1 MQSVRFVR
9 NNPAEGEI
17 YHDPQ
22 TRESYVLKNGYVHNV
37 NVYRKPGQ
45 APVIEVR
52 HTLFPHVR
60 LEVESD
66 ARALRH
72 FGVDHPGLHKSN
84 PSEYWKKNIQKA
96 IRAHQDR
103 KPYLLGDISSDRDD
117 RDMSGLDLYGADLT
131 RADLSGADLSGA
143 DLTRA
148 ILSGANLTRA
158 KLASANLTD
167 ADLHDA
173 ILSGAD
179 LTGADLTGAD
189 LTRASLFSVDL
200 TGANLFG
207 ADLSGANMTGSK
219 MIRVTMPDGTRYK

>member
-17 YHDPQ
+17 YRDPQ

-84 PSEYWKKNIQKA
+84 PSEYWKKNVQKA
-96 IRAHQDR
+96 LKAYAARRAH
-103 KPYLLGDISSDRDD
+103 LLGDIDSAREDRDL
-117 RDMSGLDLYGADLT
+117 SGLDLSGANLRGDNLHFANLSKANLAGAKLTGADLEDSNLT
-131 RADLSGADLSGA
+131 GANLSGAL
-143 DLTRA
+143 LT
-148 ILSGANLTRA
+148 GANLTRA
-158 KLASANLTD
+158 NLIGADLSHAWLTSANLRD
-167 ADLHDA
+167 ADLTNA
-173 ILSGAD
+173 
-179 LTGADLTGAD
+179 
-189 LTRASLFSVDL
+189 DL
-200 TGANLFG
+200 TGANLTFANLKRANLTG
-207 ADLSGANMTGSK
+207 A
-219 MIRVTMPDGTRYK
+219 TMPDGKLNK